1 MLFQKCEESKKRK
14 RNIQFCK
21 MTVISLVQMK
31 RSIVMKTAFHVH
43 VNQNQQEAIA
53 VFVSDLPC

>member
-1 MLFQKCEESKKRK
+1 
-14 RNIQFCK
+14 